1 VARWLG
7 ERADGLGDTVPARR
21 PAAGYAWAAPNTLV
35 GLLAALTVRAR
46 PARWRGVLLLE
57 DAGGGVA
64 WVLTVRGF
72 AAITLGHVI
81 ITNQPVSDTLLA
93 HELAHV
99 AQHERWGIAFYPAY
113 LLTSLRGYSRNPFE
127 AAARRR
133 AQQVADAVAARLGA
147 D

>member
-1 VARWLG
+1 MGWLAARG
-7 ERADGLGDTVPARR
+7 DGLGEAVPARR

-35 GLLAALTVRAR
+35 GLLAALTVKAK

-57 DAGGGVA
+57 DASRGVA

-81 ITNQPVSDTLLA
+81 ITNRPVGDELLA

-99 AQHERWGIAFYPAY
+99 GQHERWGLAFYPAY
-113 LLTSLRGYSRNPFE
+113 LLTSLRGYGRNPFE
-127 AAARRR
+127 AAARR
-133 AQQVADAVAARLGA
+133 AADAVVARLAGGGP